1 MFFIFQFIRQILLIL
16 FYQSFYFFL
25 FPAFFFYGKLYSY
38 GSTFFFFLCCCFISR
53 INSIFVFLFY
63 FPNSKLYHAFLLLF
77 CFFNFC
83 LYIYCICVPLQMLDR
98 YCERSAYFFCN
109 VCIFYSKYILSFYVL
124 KRVHSFRVLHY
135 EEQKVFQFVA
145 SCSEVNPKKT
155 SLLATSCTYL
165 S

>member
-1 MFFIFQFIRQILLIL
+1 MFFILSIHTSNFTHTFLPIVLLL
-16 FYQSFYFFL
+16 FVSC
-25 FPAFFFYGKLYSY
+25 
-38 GSTFFFFLCCCFISR
+38 FFFLWKTVFLWLNFLFFLCCFISR